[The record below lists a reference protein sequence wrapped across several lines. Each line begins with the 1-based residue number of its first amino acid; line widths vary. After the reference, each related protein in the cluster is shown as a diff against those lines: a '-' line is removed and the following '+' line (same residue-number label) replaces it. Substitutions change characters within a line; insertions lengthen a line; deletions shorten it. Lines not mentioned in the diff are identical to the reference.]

1 MKLNIFARLNSL
13 EEALANKQAALEA
26 MQNSIEKL
34 SDLVVFQGKVIGHL
48 NKYAKF
54 YPTPVVNAPE
64 PVAPQPEPVVPQPEP
79 AAPPVEV
86 KTTKLSEKQLERM
99 RISSR
104 KWYAKNKEALR
115 KRRLVEVRKQK
126 RSEYNRQYYL
136 KQKAARAAKEQA

>member
-64 PVAPQPEPVVPQPEP
+64 PAAPQPEPVVPQPEP
-79 AAPPVEV
+79 VAPPVKV
-86 KTTKLSEKQLERM
+86 KTSKLSEEQLARR
-99 RISSR
+99 RISNR
-104 KWYAKNKEALR
+104 KWYLQNKDEIK
-115 KRRLVEVRKQK
+115 KRRLMEVKKQK
-126 RSEYNRQYYL
+126 RSEYNRQYY
-136 KQKAARAAKEQA
+136 QKRQAARAAKEQA